1 MWEWMILMCTN
12 TTIGGEINVKYTTI
26 QEASRV

>member
-1 MWEWMILMCTN
+1 MRDRSSMCTN
-12 TTIGGEINVKYTTI
+12 KTIGGEINVKYTTI

>member
-12 TTIGGEINVKYTTI
+12 KTIGGEINVKYTRV
-26 QEASRV
+26 QETSRV